1 MMKIRMKWPLMIAL
15 LSMLLLITA
24 CGKNGGNVTNQTLN
38 TGQTAMNQ
46 GKAAPMFDLK
56 DLNGNEVALADLA
69 GDKVYVKYWAS
80 WCSICLAGLDELNT
94 LSAQDNDFKVI
105 SIVSPDFNGEQSTED
120 FTKWFKKQT
129 SDQDITVLIDE
140 NGKWAKQFGVRGYP
154 TSYYIGS
161 DGVLAKTA
169 PGHNS
174 NEQIVSTINEI
185 N

>member
-1 MMKIRMKWPLMIAL
+1 MVVI
-15 LSMLLLITA
+15 SA
-24 CGKNGGNVTNQTLN
+24 CGNSIANKSSQDSGAE
-38 TGQTAMNQ
+38 QTATNQ
-46 GKAAPMFDLK
+46 GKAAPMFDLL

-105 SIVSPDFNGEQSTED
+105 SIVSPNFKGEQSTED
-120 FTKWFKKQT
+120 FSKWFKKQT
-129 SDQDITVLIDE
+129 TYQDITVLIDE
-140 NGKWAKQFGVRGYP
+140 DGTWAKKFGVRGYP

-161 DGVLAKTA
+161 EGVLAKTA

-174 NEQIVSTINEI
+174 NDQIISAMKEI